1 MKLKIPHSLFILMI
15 AVSGLLG
22 FLPQSA
28 SAKNPLKVYILAGQ
42 SNMQGH
48 AHIDTMDVIGLDPK
62 TAPMLKE
69 MRNSDG
75 TPKILNDV
83 WVSSLGSSEDVKT
96 GKLTVGFGVNKKGL
110 RIGPEYTFGI
120 YIQKHVKEPILI
132 IKTAWGGKSLSK
144 DFRPPSAGPFPLSE
158 RHIEMLKKKGEDTAS
173 AKAARVEQT
182 GHYYRLMTEHVQK
195 VLKDIKAVY
204 PGYDPKQGYELAG
217 FVWFQGWNDLVD
229 TKTYPD
235 CNKPGGYDAYTEVL
249 GHFIRDVRKEFAAP
263 KMPFVIGVMGVGGP
277 VETYTRKRYINRDTA
292 FRKAMAAPALLPEF
306 KGNVSAVLTENYWD
320 QKLGA
325 LKKTDFY
332 DILKKHG
339 KMKREGK
346 IEGNGKK
353 ELEAMRAEVFTK
365 EERDYLNKGSS
376 NAGYHY
382 HGSAKILG
390 QIGKAF
396 ADELDKLSEK

>member
-1 MKLKIPHSLFILMI
+1 MVILAVACLSSLLFE
-15 AVSGLLG
+15 A
-22 FLPQSA
+22 A
-28 SAKNPLKVYILAGQ
+28 SAKSPLKVYILAGQ

-75 TPKILNDV
+75 TPKILDDV
-83 WVSSLGSSEDVKT
+83 WVSSLGSSEEVKT
-96 GKLTVGFGVNKKGL
+96 GKLTVGYGSDKKGV

-120 YIQKHVKEPILI
+120 YTQKHVKEPILI
-132 IKTAWGGKSLSK
+132 IKTAWGGKSLYK
-144 DFRPPSAGPFPLSE
+144 DFRPPSAGPFPLNE
-158 RHIEMLKKKGEDTAS
+158 AHIERLEKKGEDIAA
-173 AKAARVEQT
+173 AKAARAEQT

-204 PGYDPKQGYELAG
+204 PGYDPKQGYDLAG

-229 TKTYPD
+229 TTTYPD

-249 GHFIRDVRKEFAAP
+249 GDFIRDVRKEFSAP
-263 KMPFVIGVMGVGGP
+263 KMPFVIGVLGVGGP
-277 VETYTRKRYINRDTA
+277 VETYTGKRYINRDTA

-306 KGNVSAVLTENYWD
+306 KGNVSAVLTENCWD

-325 LKKTDFY
+325 LKNKDYTEL
-332 DILKKHG
+332 LKKH
-339 KMKREGK
+339 KNMKREGK
-346 IEGNGKK
+346 IEGNGTK
-353 ELEAMRAEVFTK
+353 ELEAMRAEAFTK
-365 EERDYLNKGSS
+365 EELDYMNKGSS

-396 ADELDKLSEK
+396 AESLQELGKK